1 MSFWV
6 ISAFNFSV
14 FYEQRVNQDPATTAS
29 CKGLINRRFMGQW
42 QRKAVEMDNEMRFG
56 SQGAGAGSRIFPR
69 SCLLRAPAGV
79 LVLQGLESWL
89 GGQAGPGQG
98 LWFSPR
104 IETHRPKVKGTE
116 PSLGSLG

>member
-56 SQGAGAGSRIFPR
+56 SQGAGAGSRIFPL

-79 LVLQGLESWL
+79 LVLQGLESWWVVRL
-89 GGQAGPGQG
+89 GLAMACGFHPGLKHTG
-98 LWFSPR
+98 
-104 IETHRPKVKGTE
+104 HD
-116 PSLGSLG
+116 